1 MKRKKKVET
10 KINLKK
16 LKASFRRSCKKHAG
30 MGNDGKVML
39 NARNMCGMWQQK
51 GYTAKGKNILNYGI
65 YFKSNRKS
73 LTDFYQRMTS

>member
-1 MKRKKKVET
+1 
-10 KINLKK
+10 
-16 LKASFRRSCKKHAG
+16 

-73 LTDFYQRMTS
+73 LTDFYQRMTCTDLCFGKTILKAGEERIGCRNL